1 MAQRRNEICL
11 EWLESKDK
19 GKTNH
24 VNMKPMID
32 HLKDIEKGSTL
43 MVKLNSR

>member
-24 VNMKPMID
+24 VNMKHMIGN
-32 HLKDIEKGSTL
+32 LKDIEKESTL